1 MFIGFDER
9 SHPLVMPSSV
19 GEVDPGDEEEAGT
32 GETTTEDDAAK
43 LPEGQASKCLGFVSV
58 NVFVDLH
65 FKGHDYA
72 SPVTFFAIFVAEN
85 RMKMRTTGAT
95 KNMPKL
101 LPMNSQSSCFPG
113 SRLSPV
119 HDPMSAW

>member
-1 MFIGFDER
+1 MPIPSGVDEIEPR
-9 SHPLVMPSSV
+9 QTEKTRDCEGAADGHSTELPKRQTRECLSFV
-19 GEVDPGDEEEAGT
+19 G
-32 GETTTEDDAAK
+32 
-43 LPEGQASKCLGFVSV
+43 V

-72 SPVTFFAIFVAEN
+72 SPVTFFAIFVAEK

-101 LPMNSQSSCFPG
+101 LPMNSQRSWSPG
-113 SRLSPV
+113 LRLSPV
-119 HDPMSAW
+119 HDPMSA